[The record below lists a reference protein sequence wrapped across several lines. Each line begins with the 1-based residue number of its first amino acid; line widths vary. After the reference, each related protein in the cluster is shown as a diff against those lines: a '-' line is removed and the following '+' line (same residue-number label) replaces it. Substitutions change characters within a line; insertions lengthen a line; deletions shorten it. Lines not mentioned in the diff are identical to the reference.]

1 MSERV
6 YKCMEFELS
15 NGETMTARDV
25 AEKYDVPLGTTR
37 TRLSNGVRDVAL
49 LSEQPLSHKR
59 SRLGDHRSQSYYIK
73 EETVKERRLRRNT
86 NDPMS
91 KLFLKMS

>member
-1 MSERV
+1 MSKRF

-49 LSEQPLSHKR
+49 LSKQPLSHKR
-59 SRLGDHRSQSYYIK
+59 SRLGDHRTRNYYVK
-73 EETVKERRLRRNT
+73 EETVKERRLKRNT

-91 KLFLKMS
+91 KLFLKMA